1 MIPRMLLDGAISQ
14 SQVEAARL
22 LQDAVGDCLVSAAP
36 TVSSKHQAKLKE
48 MPSSHDGRCKITSN
62 YEFAR
67 SNSDSV

>member
-1 MIPRMLLDGAISQ
+1 MIPRMLDGFISN
-14 SQVEAARL
+14 SQVKAAHL

-48 MPSSHDGRCKITSN
+48 MPSSRDSRCKITSN
-62 YEFAR
+62 YECVR

>member
-1 MIPRMLLDGAISQ
+1 MIPRMLDGFISH
-14 SQVEAARL
+14 SQAKVVL

-48 MPSSHDGRCKITSN
+48 MPASRDSRCKISSN